1 MSTVKLL
8 AFGAIAAAALIVVG
22 KVAKS
27 LPSLATVGNSLNPAS
42 DQNLAYKGVSV
53 VVQALPGSSKDE
65 TLGTWWHKTFSGD
78 DAKVAAMLNAPTA
91 PVRTSDA
98 DANFWTSWN
107 NPAGDYTP

>member
-27 LPSLATVGNSLNPAS
+27 LPSVGNALNPAS
-42 DQNLAYKGVSV
+42 DQNLAYKGVSSI
-53 VVQALPGSSKDE
+53 VQALPGSSSDE

-107 NPAGDYTP
+107 NPMGDVQ